1 MNMKKILAAASASV
15 LAVSAMSA
23 MASASELVVDFVEEW
38 TDFKIIDDAKT
49 IQEGLDAIESGLK
62 VEDIESITITANDK
76 VTKWQVGYDAAA
88 GWTQDG
94 DDAARG
100 ANDSVTLSD
109 INWAKGDGL
118 CVKVGVTTSDDD
130 GAFTITV
137 NKKGA
142 TPAESTPAESTP
154 AESTPAES
162 TPAESTPAES
172 TPAESKPNTDTGV
185 EGVAAVLGVA
195 VVAAGAMVV
204 AKKRK

>member
-23 MASASELVVDFVEEW
+23 VAFAAKDY
-38 TDFKIIDDAKT
+38 TIDVGF
-49 IQEGLDAIESGLK
+49 QEGWTEFKVIDETKGDMAGQIKAAFDVDDPTTIES
-62 VEDIESITITANDK
+62 VTFTANDK
-76 VTKWQVGYDAAA
+76 VTSWVVGYDAAE
-88 GWTQDG
+88 WTQTADDELGAG
-94 DDAARG
+94 DSYTCK
-100 ANDSVTLSD
+100 N
-109 INWAKGDGL
+109 INWEKGDAL
-118 CVKVGVTTSDDD
+118 CIKVGVSASDDD
-130 GAFTITV
+130 AVITV
-137 NKKGA
+137 SVKLKGDA
-142 TPAESTPAESTP
+142 
-154 AESTPAES
+154 PAES

>member
-38 TDFKIIDDAKT
+38 TDFRVMG
-49 IQEGLDAIESGLK
+49 EK

-162 TPAESTPAES
+162 
-172 TPAESKPNTDTGV
+172 KPNTDTGV